1 MGKHFGSSRHFA
13 HQPYT
18 FHIIWTLFGS
28 SGFRTL
34 SKSPRWSRHLS
45 CHSDRLYGY
54 FADHLDTFH
63 IIQTLLGLFGHFA
76 DHPETLQ
83 TIHRFSISSDW
94 LLLRPSGSV
103 MGDIPDT
110 QRARKKKLSRY
121 AKKIAYT
128 LMRILWL
135 CPAPMT
141 ISWLR
146 PSEPTWP
153 WSLHECRDAALSRCT
168 GAIEHCFI
176 HPGSCWWISPSSH
189 LKNIV
194 KKIPTQIQN
203 TKIQKYSKSPRL
215 GQGGWSDPGIRE
227 WG

>member
-1 MGKHFGSSRHFA
+1 MLKLKHILRIIWTFSRSWGNILDHPDTLHINRTLFILSGHFLD
-13 HQPYT
+13 HPDSGHFPNHPDGQDT
-18 FHIIWTLFGS
+18 FQVIQTDHTDTLQIIWTLFIS
-28 SGFRTL
+28 
-34 SKSPRWSRHLS
+34 SRHF
-45 CHSDRLYGY
+45 SDYS
-54 FADHLDTFH
+54 D
-63 IIQTLLGLFGHFA
+63 
-76 DHPETLQ
+76 TLQ
-83 TIHRFSISSDW
+83 I
-94 LLLRPSGSV
+94 
-103 MGDIPDT
+103 
-110 QRARKKKLSRY
+110 
-121 AKKIAYT
+121 
-128 LMRILWL
+128 RILWL
-135 CPAPMT
+135 CPVPMT
-141 ISWLR
+141 ISWLD

-153 WSLHECRDAALSRCT
+153 WSLHECRDATLSKCT